1 MNTIMME
8 LLNIVLELKYKMNTN
23 ELILKLQY
31 ADDLQVV
38 IPVYRVGA
46 VGGTS
51 YVNVKSVTTGFD
63 WDAGRIFLNTEERL
77 REIDRD
83 EIKTLQ
89 DKYDELGWKH
99 YEISNLK
106 RENKKLKERI
116 KELESKYES
125 KD

>member
-1 MNTIMME
+1 MNT
-8 LLNIVLELKYKMNTN
+8 K
-23 ELILKLQY
+23 ELIFQLERAVQFGRK
-31 ADDLQVV
+31 DDLQVV
-38 IPVYRVGA
+38 IPVYRVGS

-89 DKYDELGWKH
+89 DKYDELGWKQ
-99 YEISNLK
+99 YKISGLQ

>member
-1 MNTIMME
+1 
-8 LLNIVLELKYKMNTN
+8 MNTN

-38 IPVYRVGA
+38 IPVYRVGS

-89 DKYDELGWKH
+89 DKYEELGWKQ
-99 YEISNLK
+99 YAISNLK
-106 RENKKLKERI
+106 RENKRLKERI